1 VPDIEIQ
8 NAKQLMI
15 KYFEDK
21 EKAKEKKK

>member
-21 EKAKEKKK
+21 EKIKTEKR